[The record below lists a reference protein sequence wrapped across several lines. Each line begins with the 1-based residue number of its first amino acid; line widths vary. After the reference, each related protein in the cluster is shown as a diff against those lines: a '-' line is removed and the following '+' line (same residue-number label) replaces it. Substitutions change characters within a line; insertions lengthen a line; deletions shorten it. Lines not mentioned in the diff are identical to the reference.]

1 MLLTVPFLYEKYG
14 DQVDTYGEMAI
25 KELRKQYSQV
35 DEKVLQKLPIPF
47 IKDSKQE

>member
-1 MLLTVPFLYEKYG
+1 MLLTVPFLYEKYE
-14 DQVDTYGEMAI
+14 DQVDAYGKRAI

-47 IKDSKQE
+47 IKASKQD